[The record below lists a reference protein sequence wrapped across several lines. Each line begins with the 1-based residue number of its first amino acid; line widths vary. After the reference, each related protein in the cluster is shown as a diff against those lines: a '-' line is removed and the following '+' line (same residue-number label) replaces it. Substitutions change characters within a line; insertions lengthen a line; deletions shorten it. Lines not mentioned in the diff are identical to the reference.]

1 MDSPLLIR
9 EPTSWVLCPQCPP
22 WHPEK
27 LPVDTVE
34 DWPKMA
40 NTGQP
45 FGTVK
50 CFRCGFESP
59 VTMTVT

>member
-1 MDSPLLIR
+1 
-9 EPTSWVLCPQCPP
+9 
-22 WHPEK
+22 
-27 LPVDTVE
+27 VDTVE